1 MGKKKKNTNKEE
13 NLEKEPINKT
23 TKKEKKKKKKKH
35 PIIRWTIR
43 IILILFILGIV
54 VGGGILG
61 AILYR
66 CIWGDWALQEGVL
79 NIEYLNSTVYD
90 KNGDVIGTLSG
101 NENRQI
107 ISKEEMSPYLF
118 DAFISIEDERFET
131 HDGVD
136 WKRTL
141 GAIFSFA
148 THKGESNYGG
158 STLTQQVIKN
168 LTDERDNS
176 GIDGALRK
184 IKEIVRAYQAEDY
197 LSKDQILELYLN
209 LIPLGGQ
216 MYGVQTA
223 SIHYF
228 NKPAK
233 DLSLVES
240 AYLAGITHAPSMY
253 NPFSEKDR
261 TENIKTRVTNVLW
274 KMRQLGK
281 IEEEE
286 YRKAL
291 EEVENG
297 IHFEK
302 GTVSQNNSLPY
313 LTELAIKE
321 IKQDMME
328 KNNLSDKEAELKLYA
343 GGYKIYTTYD
353 PDIQSAIEEQYIDN
367 ASKWTNK
374 YKTVKREKADG
385 EVVEEEVRVESAIA
399 IIDFKTGQVVGG
411 TDGFGEKT
419 AEKSWGKSRIT
430 EHIHSPGSS
439 IKPIAVI
446 GPSLEEGLIT
456 AGSVVDDTPFKQG
469 NWSPKNSGGGF
480 NGLMNIRWIIRV
492 SRNIP
497 EVRMMKKLTVEKSLK
512 YLEAFGLDTSTEH
525 NDGLS
530 LALGG
535 MTHGPTVLQ
544 MSAAYAAIANDGV
557 YIEPTFYTKVEDS
570 NGNIVIETEQD
581 TRRVLSEQNAWLLK
595 SILKESTGTGFTGS
609 SGATSTKAKVKNQ
622 DTAGKTGTTN
632 ESKALWFCG
641 FTPYY
646 AAAVWRAYDFEND
659 GKVTGNSGTSAALW
673 GAIMNTIHADLPPAK
688 FEQPDGLVK
697 ATICS
702 KSGLLA
708 TENCKCGSQE
718 HGLTYTEYF
727 VKGTEP
733 KEHCDVHVKAK
744 VCEESGKLA
753 GDNCKKVV
761 ERVFITRED
770 SDRDD
775 GWKKAADAQYM
786 LPTEKCEDCKQ
797 EVKIVDEKN
806 TTSGNNTTQ
815 GGNTTTKDNT
825 TPAGNTTPK
834 NNTTPGGNTTPKDNT
849 TQGGNTTPKDNTTQG
864 GNTTPKDNTTQGGN
878 ITQTDNT
885 TPGGNTTSKDDT
897 TQGENTTPTDK
908 KA

>member
-1 MGKKKKNTNKEE
+1 MEKKKKATKKKEDI
-13 NLEKEPINKT
+13 EKESINKS
-23 TKKEKKKKKKKH
+23 TKKEKKKKKH
-35 PIIRWTIR
+35 PKLRLLIKILLIMFLICFII
-43 IILILFILGIV
+43 
-54 VGGGILG
+54 GGGILG

-79 NIEYLNSTVYD
+79 KIDYLNSTIYD
-90 KNGDVIGTLSG
+90 KNGDIIGTISG

-118 DAFISIEDERFET
+118 DAFIAIEDERFET
-131 HDGVD
+131 HSGVD

-141 GAIFSFA
+141 GAIFTFA
-148 THKGESNYGG
+148 TNKGESSYGG
-158 STLTQQVIKN
+158 STITQQVIKN
-168 LTDERDNS
+168 LTDERDDS

-184 IKEIVRAYQAEDY
+184 IKEIVRAYQAENY

-261 TENIKTRVTNVLW
+261 SENIKKRVTNVLW

-281 IEEEE
+281 INEEE
-286 YRKAL
+286 YNSAL
-291 EEVENG
+291 EEIENG
-297 IHFEK
+297 IKFEK
-302 GTVSQNNSLPY
+302 GSVSQNNLLPY

-321 IKQDMME
+321 IENDMME
-328 KNNLSDKEAELKLYA
+328 KNNLTKKEAELQLYG

-353 PDIQSAIEEQYIDN
+353 PDIQSAIEEEYIDN

-385 EVVEEEVRVESAIA
+385 EIVEEQVRAESAIA

-456 AGSVVDDTPFKQG
+456 AGTVVDDTPFKQG
-469 NWSPKNSGGGF
+469 SYSPKNDTGNF
-480 NGLMNIRWIIRV
+480 YGLMNIRWIIRV

-497 EVRMMKKLTVEKSLK
+497 EVKMMKNLTVAKSLK
-512 YLEAFGLDTSTEH
+512 YLDAFGLDTSTEQE
-525 NDGLS
+525 DGLS

-557 YIEPTFYTKVEDS
+557 YIEPTFYTKVEDA
-570 NGNIVIETEQD
+570 NGNVVVESEQD
-581 TRRVLSEQNAWLLK
+581 TRRVLSVQNAWILK
-595 SILKESTGTGFTGS
+595 TILKESTGTGFTGS
-609 SGATSTKAKVKNQ
+609 SGATSTRAKVKNQ

-646 AAAVWRAYDFEND
+646 AAAVWRGYDIETD
-659 GKVTGNSGTSAALW
+659 GKVPGNSGTSAALW
-673 GAIMNTIHADLPPAK
+673 GTIMTKIHEDLPAAK
-688 FEQPDGLVK
+688 FEQPEGIVTAK
-697 ATICS
+697 ICS

-708 TENCKCGSQE
+708 TEKCNCGSQE
-718 HGLTYTEYF
+718 HGLVYTEYF
-727 VKGTEP
+727 VKGTVP
-733 KEHCDVHVKAK
+733 TEHCDVHVTAR
-744 VCEESGKLA
+744 VCEESGKLV
-753 GDNCKKVV
+753 GENCKNGI
-761 ERVFITRED
+761 ERVFITRENSD
-770 SDRDD
+770 SDD
-775 GWKKAADAQYM
+775 GWQKASDAIYM
-786 LPTEKCEDCKQ
+786 LPTETCEDCKP
-797 EVKIVDEKN
+797 EVKPVEN
-806 TTSGNNTTQ
+806 QTTEV
-815 GGNTTTKDNT
+815 NTTTGVNT
-825 TPAGNTTPK
+825 TDGNTST
-834 NNTTPGGNTTPKDNT
+834 NTN
-849 TQGGNTTPKDNTTQG
+849 
-864 GNTTPKDNTTQGGN
+864 
-878 ITQTDNT
+878 
-885 TPGGNTTSKDDT
+885 S
-897 TQGENTTPTDK
+897 TPTDK
-908 KA
+908 NTTNGNSTATDKPTNGNEIINGNTSTGGNSTTNVSTQTGSNTTTSTTPINNENTAQNSNESVNKPENIIQ